1 MSGRS
6 PTKPGDDAPD
16 PRRDE
21 ARREAGLAPP
31 DDLDGPTE
39 PRPPRRV
46 TLTFSGP
53 PLQLPG
59 EGAPTAGRRGESQA
73 GLALPE
79 GAGAGGGPARDP
91 SGVHAVHDAW
101 VLAREEP
108 VPGGGVRT
116 SLPPS
121 SSRPPGLDRLTR
133 TSPAARGPRRR
144 SPSTD
149 ALELVEQSRSS
160 RPGAPASDPAA
171 EMAERFAL
179 GDFTG
184 ALTVAELLL
193 GRDPG
198 HEAAGRYAEGCRER
212 LAQLYTS
219 RLGRLDRVPRVA
231 VPDAEI
237 RWLGLDHHA
246 AFLLSRIDGESTVE
260 DLLHVVAMPRVDAL
274 KTLVELLDAQA
285 IEMVG

>member
-6 PTKPGDDAPD
+6 PKKPEDD
-16 PRRDE
+16 

-31 DDLDGPTE
+31 ADLDGPTE

-59 EGAPTAGRRGESQA
+59 EDAPTAGRRGESQA

-79 GAGAGGGPARDP
+79 GAGGGPGRDP
-91 SGVHAVHDAW
+91 SGVDAVHDAW

-133 TSPAARGPRRR
+133 TTPAARGPRRR

-198 HEAAGRYAEGCRER
+198 HEAARRYAEGCRER